1 MHRGRQQRDPYAQLG
16 VSRAA
21 TPAEIN
27 AAYRKLVR
35 ALHPDSA
42 DTPTE
47 PSALHAVIDAHR
59 ILGDPEQRQ
68 AHDQSLDTPTPARAS
83 ARVRRPCPLCRGT
96 RMFHKRCERC
106 EGRGVTL
113 AYGTWLHTP
122 TQCWICNGDGYQ
134 ETPCRACGATGVG

>member
-1 MHRGRQQRDPYAQLG
+1 MHRGRRQRDPYAQLG

-47 PSALHAVIDAHR
+47 PSASPPTVPPLPGNTDVPQEVR
-59 ILGDPEQRQ
+59 TLRRSRRDP
-68 AHDQSLDTPTPARAS
+68 
-83 ARVRRPCPLCRGT
+83 RVRN
-96 RMFHKRCERC
+96 
-106 EGRGVTL
+106 L
-113 AYGTWLHTP
+113 ASHSNPML
-122 TQCWICNGDGYQ
+122 DL
-134 ETPCRACGATGVG
+134 

>member
-83 ARVRRPCPLCRGT
+83 RTEPGFTLQPNAGSVTAMDTKRPHAARAAQLASGNSWRAFRPV
-96 RMFHKRCERC
+96 E
-106 EGRGVTL
+106 
-113 AYGTWLHTP
+113 TWL
-122 TQCWICNGDGYQ
+122 
-134 ETPCRACGATGVG
+134 V